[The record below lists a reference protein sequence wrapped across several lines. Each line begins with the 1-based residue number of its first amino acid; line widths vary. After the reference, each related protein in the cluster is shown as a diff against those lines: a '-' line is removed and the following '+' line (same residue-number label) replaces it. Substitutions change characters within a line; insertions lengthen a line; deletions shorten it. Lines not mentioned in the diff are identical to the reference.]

1 MRIQK
6 FYLFNKNSNNFEF
19 LKIFRWNFPPPFF
32 GKFHCPGGRDI
43 STQTTVNSNSI
54 KLNYK
59 NKDYS
64 YDINLNKAI
73 EITKDDIKFFEKN
86 NNNEK
91 KNSLKFCYYAENIVH
106 NQWNYIF

>member
-1 MRIQK
+1 MTRFKQI
-6 FYLFNKNSNNFEF
+6 NA
-19 LKIFRWNFPPPFF
+19 
-32 GKFHCPGGRDI
+32 
-43 STQTTVNSNSI
+43 NSI
-54 KLNYK
+54 ILNYK

-91 KNSLKFCYYAENIVH
+91 KNSLNCCYYAEN
-106 NQWNYIF
+106 NSSLSMKLYFLQNYKKYQALNILYPGVGV

>member
-1 MRIQK
+1 MAGFEQI
-6 FYLFNKNSNNFEF
+6 NVNFV
-19 LKIFRWNFPPPFF
+19 I
-32 GKFHCPGGRDI
+32 
-43 STQTTVNSNSI
+43 
-54 KLNYK
+54 LNYK

-106 NQWNYIF
+106 NQ